1 MTAIRRLAARGLP
14 LPGDDIDTDRMLPAR
29 FLKGT
34 TFEGI
39 EAHLFADD
47 RQAETRQGR
56 VHPFDQEAHR
66 GAGVLVTGANFG
78 CGSSR
83 EHAPQ
88 ALARWGIRAI
98 VAVSFA
104 EIFRGNA
111 LMIGLP
117 CVEAPAAFVGA
128 LLTRLTVAP
137 ETEVVV
143 DLDAL
148 RVEAGRAD
156 STPLVGAIT
165 IPAEALEALRSG
177 TWDATALLLDRYEEV
192 ERLAARLPYLN
203 DFTPAP

>member
-1 MTAIRRLAARGLP
+1 MTPIRRIVGRGVP
-14 LPGDDIDTDRMLPAR
+14 LPGDDIDTDRMVPAR
-29 FLKGT
+29 FLRGT
-34 TFEGI
+34 TFEGF
-39 EAHLFADD
+39 EAHVFADD
-47 RQAETRQGR
+47 RQSEARAGR
-56 VHPFDQEAHR
+56 VHPFDEDAHR

-98 VAVSFA
+98 VGVSFA

-117 CVEAPAAFVGA
+117 CVEAPAPFVDA
-128 LLTRLTVAP
+128 LLSVVTASP
-137 ETEVVV
+137 ATEVVV

-148 RVEAGRAD
+148 CVEAERTGAPR
-156 STPLVGAIT
+156 LVSAIT
-165 IPAEALEALRSG
+165 LPAEALEALRSG
-177 TWDATALLLDRYEEV
+177 TWDATSLLLDRYEEV

-203 DFTPAP
+203 DFPPAL